1 MDVNK
6 VDEDNQRSI
15 NDGDWVCPDSQYVFY
30 NNLDIIKIIIFFPP
44 VNFLLLY

>member
-30 NNLDIIKIIIFFPP
+30 DNPFC
-44 VNFLLLY
+44 Y